1 MVGVD
6 PPHDIRRLGAGVV
19 VRPGGVMHDDEG
31 GVDVFGSP
39 SSARCAG
46 SPLAPGDDRNGE
58 AVRGGRSRE
67 DLLEAGVDGHPSG
80 DGAACGRTGG
90 GRGCQVVGLGS
101 NPALRKGFRGLG
113 LIRVSEDV
121 LQLRV
126 LTGGDRRRIE
136 AGGVRRRRFD
146 LIGREHFTALGVG
159 GDEFDGQVR
168 RQLARAAHEHLN
180 AVGARGDEGV
190 GAEGRALAVA
200 SARFIR
206 LEKIPVAPD
215 RVLAHSNEHG
225 SRRGLAHASSP
236 GQSRHHVGINRE
248 RFGQE
253 PCAFTGIEAVFRPPQ
268 ARARHGLGAPADA
281 DFHGD
286 QGAFADLGRFALGIG
301 QPDGLNR
308 LRRLRVGGLS
318 APGGRGCAEYE
329 RGDQDRPD

>member
-6 PPHDIRRLGAGVV
+6 PPHDIRRLRAGVV

-39 SSARCAG
+39 ASARSAG
-46 SPLAPGDDRNGE
+46 SPLTPSDDRHGE

-67 DLLEAGVDGHPSG
+67 DLLEGGVDGHPSG
-80 DGAACGRTGG
+80 DGAARGRPGGRRVAPVVRLGSGPARRKGVG
-90 GRGCQVVGLGS
+90 GRGLVRLG
-101 NPALRKGFRGLG
+101 
-113 LIRVSEDV
+113 EDL
-121 LQLRV
+121 LQLLV
-126 LTGGDRRRIE
+126 LAGGDRGLIE
-136 AGGVRRRRFD
+136 AGGVRRRRLD

-159 GDEFDGQVR
+159 GDELDGQVR
-168 RQLARAAHEHLN
+168 RQLARTAHEHLN
-180 AVGARGDEGV
+180 AVGARGDEGI

-253 PCAFTGIEAVFRPPQ
+253 PCAFTGIKAVFRPPQ

-281 DFHGD
+281 DFHWD
-286 QGAFADLGRFALGIG
+286 QGAFADLGRFALSIG

-308 LRRLRVGGLS
+308 LRRLRIGGLI
-318 APGGRGCAEYE
+318 APGGRGCAECE